1 MSFHILD
8 KQRET
13 EIAIRG
19 VHKLTATERR
29 ERDVTVGFYIDPT
42 HRNVDEAQIMGS
54 VERKAN
60 RNPTSVPLFG
70 VLLVVLLLTAI
81 FLFEVD
87 NLATQTKTI
96 IGYNLK
102 PTPWHEFPA
111 KKFNNETKIARASK
125 IIQCSYLSCG
135 MRSGNDRF
143 SFTGKSDR
151 CPSFFRWIHHD
162 LEPWSESRI
171 SYDHLMEVKK
181 FASFRVVI
189 VGGKLYAEYYYD
201 CVQSRAMFTIWGFL
215 QLLKRYPD
223 RIPDVDMMFDCMDK
237 PIIERNESVK
247 PVPIFRY
254 CTTPN
259 HYDIPFPDWSFWG
272 WPEINI
278 APWKEEFQSIKEG
291 SQRQSWRKK
300 YPYAYWKGNPDV
312 VSPIREALLQCNDT
326 MQWGALIMRQNW
338 TQEALD
344 GFKQSKLSTQCNH
357 RYKIYA
363 EGYAWSVSL
372 KYILSC
378 GCVPL
383 IINPKYDDF
392 FSRGLFPKKNYL
404 PISPENICPSIKTA
418 VEWGNAHPDQ
428 AEAIGKSVQD
438 FMESLNIDRI
448 YDYMYHLIVE
458 YAKLLDFKPVRPI
471 SALEE
476 CVDSLYC
483 FADQNQT
490 KFLARSATLPSE
502 TPPCRLPGQAN
513 RQIDRMIEEKK
524 KKIVDSNQ
532 LLM

>member
-1 MSFHILD
+1 
-8 KQRET
+8 
-13 EIAIRG
+13 
-19 VHKLTATERR
+19 
-29 ERDVTVGFYIDPT
+29 
-42 HRNVDEAQIMGS
+42 MGLFA
-54 VERKAN
+54 RKAN
-60 RNPTSVPLFG
+60 RNPTSIPLFG

-81 FLFEVD
+81 FLVVVD
-87 NLATQTKTI
+87 TLATQTKTI

-125 IIQCSYLSCG
+125 IIQCSYFSCG
-135 MRSGNDRF
+135 MRSKNDKILY
-143 SFTGKSDR
+143 TDNNAET

-162 LEPWSESRI
+162 LEPWAKTGI
-171 SYDHLMEVKK
+171 SYAHLMEVKK

-189 VGGKLYAEYYYD
+189 IGGKLYVDYYYD

-215 QLLKRYPD
+215 QLLKRYPG
-223 RIPDVDMMFDCMDK
+223 RIPDVDLMFDCMDK
-237 PIIERNESVK
+237 PLIEKNESAT
-247 PVPIFRY
+247 PMPIFRY

-259 HYDIPFPDWSFWG
+259 HYDIPFPDWSFWS
-272 WPEINI
+272 WPEVNI
-278 APWKEEFQSIKEG
+278 GPWEEEFQSIKEG
-291 SQRQSWRKK
+291 SQQQSWRKK

-326 MQWGALIMRQNW
+326 KQWGALIMRQNW
-338 TQEALD
+338 TQEVLD
-344 GFKQSKLSTQCNH
+344 GFKQSKLSSQCNH

-404 PISPENICPSIKTA
+404 PISPESICPSIKTA
-418 VEWGNAHPDQ
+418 VEWGNAHPSK
-428 AEAIGKSVQD
+428 AEAIGKAVQH
-438 FMESLNIDRI
+438 FMETLNMDRI

-458 YAKLLDFKPVRPI
+458 YAKLLDFKPVRPV

-490 KFLARSATLPSE
+490 HFLAGSETLPSKS
-502 TPPCRLPGQAN
+502 PPCKLPRQAN
-513 RQIDRMIEEKK
+513 KLIDRMIEQK
-524 KKIVDSNQ
+524 KKIINSTQ

>member
-1 MSFHILD
+1 MLKDLNYVSL
-8 KQRET
+8 
-13 EIAIRG
+13 
-19 VHKLTATERR
+19 
-29 ERDVTVGFYIDPT
+29 GFYFLLHPSI
-42 HRNVDEAQIMGS
+42 HGNGNGNVDETQIMGGGIFK
-54 VERKAN
+54 RKSST
-60 RNPTSVPLFG
+60 RNTTSSVPLSAL
-70 VLLVVLLLTAI
+70 LLVALLLTAI
-81 FLFEVD
+81 FLIEVD

-111 KKFNNETKIARASK
+111 KEFNNETKIARASK

-135 MRSGNDRF
+135 IRSHNDKVEF
-143 SFTGKSDR
+143 SGKSES

-162 LEPWSESRI
+162 LEPWFETRI

-189 VGGKLYAEYYYD
+189 IGGKLYVDYYYD

-215 QLLKRYPD
+215 QLLKRYPG
-223 RIPDVDMMFDCMDK
+223 RIPDVDLMFDCMDK
-237 PIIERNESVK
+237 PIIERNETVK

-254 CTTPN
+254 CTTPD

-272 WPEINI
+272 WSEINI
-278 APWKEEFQSIKEG
+278 GPWEEEFQSIKDG

-326 MQWGALIMRQNW
+326 KQWGALIMRQNW

-344 GFKQSKLSTQCNH
+344 GFKQSKLSSQCNH

-418 VEWGNAHPDQ
+418 VEWGNGHLDQ

-458 YAKLLDFKPVRPI
+458 YAKLLDFKPVRPV

-476 CVDSLYC
+476 CVESLYC

-490 KFLARSATLPSE
+490 HFLGRSAALPSQ
-502 TPPCRLPGQAN
+502 TPPCTLPAQAN
-513 RQIDRMIEEKK
+513 RQIDKMIEQK
-524 KKIVDSNQ
+524 KKIIDSNQ